1 LTLSYGGIWKD
12 KKYIIM
18 NKKIKLT
25 ESELIGVIKEIRN
38 NIALRRRFSD
48 GLDDNEIR
56 KVIRVVMNNKYLE
69 DYNDQYTFRDDVA
82 YDVTDYFFD
91 ENNIM
96 IKDGNNRY
104 LYQEFFDH
112 IKDEYES
119 MIVKYYRNNQ

>member
-1 LTLSYGGIWKD
+1 
-12 KKYIIM
+12 M

-56 KVIRVVMNNKYLE
+56 KVIRVVMNDKYLE

-96 IKDGNNRY
+96 VKDGNNRY
-104 LYQEFFDH
+104 LYQEFFDY
-112 IKDEYES
+112 IIDEYES